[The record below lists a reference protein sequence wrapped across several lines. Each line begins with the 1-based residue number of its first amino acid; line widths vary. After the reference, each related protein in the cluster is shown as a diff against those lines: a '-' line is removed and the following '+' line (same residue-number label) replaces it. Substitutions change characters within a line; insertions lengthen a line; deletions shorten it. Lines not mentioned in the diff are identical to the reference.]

1 MESWFDLDILLTKGI
16 NVLGIEDQAL
26 LCPKKACFNVN
37 DLSFMEEA
45 AYLLQQNLVKDLDIL
60 EEEEEE
66 EEKQLIC
73 YKRIWLKITRTR
85 CIVCLECQ
93 QRYCRMSLPSL
104 DL

>member
-1 MESWFDLDILLTKGI
+1 
-16 NVLGIEDQAL
+16 
-26 LCPKKACFNVN
+26 
-37 DLSFMEEA
+37 MEEA
-45 AYLLQQNLVKDLDIL
+45 AYLLRQNLVKDLDIL

-73 YKRIWLKITRTR
+73 YKRIWLKIKRTR

-93 QRYCRMSLPSL
+93 QHYCRMSLPSL